1 MKRLLIATALI
12 FSLAFRPAPAEALI
26 IDAPTLAAKI
36 SEWAGKLADASTQI
50 TTHVSQAKQMTS
62 QGFNKEELFGLAK
75 EYATEN
81 GKKLVQEKMKK
92 VVEGTKKKNKDKLQA
107 EEDAYVE
114 GRNLYYDEKIGIV
127 EESIKETR
135 SLQTSKESERDQKR
149 AEVQQKKAKYESVKH
164 IPGEAEKAQDEY
176 MTAQMEYDALVA
188 ACTELD
194 TLAITLESQ
203 RDTLE
208 NEKAK
213 VGTSED
219 PQYVSYQTRLKELDA
234 DKEDETFVSKVAD
247 EEDIEWSMK
256 SNPDIVNQF
265 TPTEEDYKKFIERYF
280 YDPEELDSASGD
292 EGRIMHQTKIDAVA
306 RERKYLLTNTAAHLL
321 QVTATLR
328 REIPVRTE
336 VIDEMFKNTP
346 KATGELEAI
355 SSYSATR
362 IENMKALLMYAKLQS
377 ARLQYMAARELLN
390 LNGVKT
396 PNGTYKDFDLEKYIL
411 TKEYVDKIVKEADTA
426 NNAVTAVEEN
436 YKDNGEDYQWLKN

>member
-12 FSLAFRPAPAEALI
+12 FSLAFRPVPAEALI

-107 EEDAYVE
+107 EQDAYIE

-234 DKEDETFVSKVAD
+234 DKEDRDFC
-247 EEDIEWSMK
+247 
-256 SNPDIVNQF
+256 QQ
-265 TPTEEDYKKFIERYF
+265 
-280 YDPEELDSASGD
+280 SG
-292 EGRIMHQTKIDAVA
+292 G
-306 RERKYLLTNTAAHLL
+306 
-321 QVTATLR
+321 
-328 REIPVRTE
+328 
-336 VIDEMFKNTP
+336 
-346 KATGELEAI
+346 
-355 SSYSATR
+355 
-362 IENMKALLMYAKLQS
+362 
-377 ARLQYMAARELLN
+377 
-390 LNGVKT
+390 
-396 PNGTYKDFDLEKYIL
+396 
-411 TKEYVDKIVKEADTA
+411 
-426 NNAVTAVEEN
+426 
-436 YKDNGEDYQWLKN
+436 

>member
-1 MKRLLIATALI
+1 M
-12 FSLAFRPAPAEALI
+12 
-26 IDAPTLAAKI
+26 
-36 SEWAGKLADASTQI
+36 
-50 TTHVSQAKQMTS
+50 
-62 QGFNKEELFGLAK
+62 
-75 EYATEN
+75 
-81 GKKLVQEKMKK
+81 
-92 VVEGTKKKNKDKLQA
+92 
-107 EEDAYVE
+107 
-114 GRNLYYDEKIGIV
+114 
-127 EESIKETR
+127 
-135 SLQTSKESERDQKR
+135 QTSKESERDQKR

-292 EGRIMHQTKIDAVA
+292 EGRIMHQTK
-306 RERKYLLTNTAAHLL
+306 LMP
-321 QVTATLR
+321 LR
-328 REIPVRTE
+328 
-336 VIDEMFKNTP
+336 
-346 KATGELEAI
+346 A
-355 SSYSATR
+355 
-362 IENMKALLMYAKLQS
+362 
-377 ARLQYMAARELLN
+377 
-390 LNGVKT
+390 NGST
-396 PNGTYKDFDLEKYIL
+396 C
-411 TKEYVDKIVKEADTA
+411 
-426 NNAVTAVEEN
+426 
-436 YKDNGEDYQWLKN
+436 

>member
-12 FSLAFRPAPAEALI
+12 FSLAFRPVPAEALI

-107 EEDAYVE
+107 EQDAYIE

-135 SLQTSKESERDQKR
+135 S
-149 AEVQQKKAKYESVKH
+149 ESVKH

-280 YDPEELDSASGD
+280 YDPEELDSALGD

-436 YKDNGEDYQWLKN
+436 YKVNGEDYQWLKN